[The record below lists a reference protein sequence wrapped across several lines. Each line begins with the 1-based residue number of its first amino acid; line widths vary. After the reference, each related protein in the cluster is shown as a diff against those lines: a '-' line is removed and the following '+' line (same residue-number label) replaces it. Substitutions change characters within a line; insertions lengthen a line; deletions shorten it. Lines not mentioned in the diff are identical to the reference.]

1 LVLDLPIET
10 AGKREYRTVQA
21 RLLSESARLD
31 VARTAWDVRRRVR
44 EALLGLY
51 HTVQVERNLQKEW
64 QLYTSKVE
72 FLGHWYDAGEI
83 SGMELAQA
91 RIELAQSRNAWLK
104 ADREKSRDLASLAQA
119 LGLPQEA
126 LKGIQF
132 SFDAFES
139 APPAGFPALVI
150 QRQALLNRADLLAVL
165 AEYQASQYALQ
176 QEIARQYPDIQ
187 IGPGYEFDQSDNK
200 WTLGFSVALPLF
212 NRNQGAINVA
222 EASREEVAARF
233 QSVQADILAQ
243 ISQSFVQYQVSI
255 ERLNRA
261 DELAREMEAQVK
273 RVEKTI
279 QLGEGLDLDRINK
292 ELEYNALLASRLED
306 LITVQQAI
314 SRIED
319 SMQTA
324 SDLPGGERGLGQ
336 VMNRRQE
343 GSADE

>member
-1 LVLDLPIET
+1 M
-10 AGKREYRTVQA
+10 
-21 RLLSESARLD
+21 
-31 VARTAWDVRRRVR
+31 
-44 EALLGLY
+44 AL
-51 HTVQVERNLQKEW
+51 
-64 QLYTSKVE
+64 
-72 FLGHWYDAGEI
+72 
-83 SGMELAQA
+83 
-91 RIELAQSRNAWLK
+91 
-104 ADREKSRDLASLAQA
+104 LAQA
-119 LGLPQEA
+119 LCLPQEA

-139 APPAGFPALVI
+139 APPAGLPALVI